1 MKVKVLVTYQAWL
14 FVTPWTVACQ
24 VPLFME
30 FSRQESWGG
39 QPFPLPGVLPDP
51 GIKLRPPILQA
62 YSLLSESPGQL

>member
-30 FSRQESWGG
+30 FPREEYWSG
-39 QPFPLPGVLPDP
+39 LPCTPP
-51 GIKLRPPILQA
+51 GDLMDRDQT
-62 YSLLSESPGQL
+62 